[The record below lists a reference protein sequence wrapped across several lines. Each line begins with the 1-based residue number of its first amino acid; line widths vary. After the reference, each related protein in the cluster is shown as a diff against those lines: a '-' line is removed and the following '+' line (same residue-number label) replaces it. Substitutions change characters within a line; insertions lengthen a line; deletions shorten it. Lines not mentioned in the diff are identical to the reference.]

1 MQIRYF
7 GVMRADANKFAYKKC
22 IDAPF
27 DVVHKMFNVYYNR
40 KRLKRS
46 VVRWESKSNNNN

>member
-40 KRLKRS
+40 KPLKRS